1 MEENLKTDPI
11 SPEPPLRGPVLVPEG
26 GPADAGHFPGQ
37 APHDLFRLARQIETW
52 GAGAVGSATT
62 RPGAARNVE
71 EERRPFIEHLEELR
85 RRLLRSVL
93 WLALGT
99 GIGFRFSGEI
109 LSGLIR
115 PVGQVVFLNPVE
127 PFLVH
132 LQIALIAGV
141 VVSFPLWVW
150 EGWGFLKP
158 ALRPRERRFIFGLV
172 PFSVGLF
179 LTGCWFG
186 WKVLLPIALK
196 FLLAFGSGPLTPM
209 LTVGPTIGFIGWM
222 TIACGLLFQIPIV
235 ILGLVQLNWVRPM
248 TLLRQWRLAV
258 LSILGL
264 AAILT
269 PTPDVATQM
278 LLAIPMAILYIG
290 SVGLARLIPQRD
302 TLRGSDPLGSDPF
315 RTT

>member
-1 MEENLKTDPI
+1 MEGNLKTDPI

-26 GPADAGHFPGQ
+26 
-37 APHDLFRLARQIETW
+37 
-52 GAGAVGSATT
+52 
-62 RPGAARNVE
+62 
-71 EERRPFIEHLEELR
+71 ERRPFIEHLEELR

-109 LSGLIR
+109 LSWLIR
-115 PVGQVVFLNPVE
+115 PVAAAEGGRTTALWPVGQVVFLNPVE

-132 LQIALIAGV
+132 LKIALIAGV
-141 VVSFPLWVW
+141 VVSFPLLVW
-150 EGWGFLKP
+150 ELWGFLKP
-158 ALRPRERRFIFGLV
+158 ALRPREGRLLFGLV

-179 LTGCWFG
+179 LIGCWFG
-186 WKVLLPIALK
+186 WRVLVPLALK

-209 LTVGPTIGFIGWM
+209 LAVGPTIGFIGWM

-235 ILGLVQLNWVRPM
+235 ILGLVQLNWVHPM
-248 TLLRQWRLAV
+248 SLLRQWRLAI
-258 LSILGL
+258 LGILGL

-278 LLAIPMAILYIG
+278 LLAIPMMALYVG
-290 SVGLARLIPQRD
+290 SVALGIWIPR
-302 TLRGSDPLGSDPF
+302 RKESA
-315 RTT
+315 